1 MRRGWFLPIA
11 ATLGFAFLYLPII
24 SLVIFSFNES
34 RLVTVWSGFSTKWYG
49 ELFADPQMLG
59 AAWLASHTDGHAR
72 GPWWQWVPLS
82 LHAGWVSLAVFL
94 NTAQVVVA
102 HGLLSTSQ
110 MLPWTLVL
118 FAGAALL
125 VLTVVV
131 RLKGNPWYAAAA
143 VWGLVGVYA
152 KQSESALAG
161 ASVAAYVALALAGLV
176 AAVALAA
183 WMRARRSPVPVR
195 LSAG

>member
-1 MRRGWFLPIA
+1 M
-11 ATLGFAFLYLPII
+11 GFQQGLSGLNI
-24 SLVIFSFNES
+24 SSKSLEVIGNN
-34 RLVTVWSGFSTKWYG
+34 VANANTYG
-49 ELFADPQMLG
+49 YKSARAEFADMYAASLG
-59 AAWLASHTDGHAR
+59 GAGNNGIGIGAR
-72 GPWWQWVPLS
+72 IANV
-82 LHAGWVSLAVFL
+82 
-94 NTAQVVVA
+94 AQVVVA
-102 HGLLSTSQ
+102 FRLLSVER

-118 FAGAALL
+118 FAGAGLL